1 MLIPLMGGQAYWRI
15 RKQLMLGQTEVK
27 WNVKIQL
34 LSLLSHIFLTLFILT
49 VSALD
54 EENVMQRYK

>member
-1 MLIPLMGGQAYWRI
+1 MGGQAYWRI

-34 LSLLSHIFLTLFILT
+34 LSLLSHIFLTFFILT